1 MFNNLLIPM
10 NYKKFHPLVIKKTLC
25 IFHCKAHLK
34 HPFLYVPFVNANLV
48 FVTFCCLI
56 IGLIHT
62 SLALCTSFGLL
73 SDLIYALD
81 FLEALL

>member
-1 MFNNLLIPM
+1 MFKNLLIPM
-10 NYKKFHPLVIKKTLC
+10 NYKMFHPLIIKKTLY

-34 HPFLYVPFVNANLV
+34 HPFLYVPLVDANLV
-48 FVTFCCLI
+48 YVTLFCLI
-56 IGLIHT
+56 IDLNHT
-62 SLALCTSFGLL
+62 SLALCTFFGLL